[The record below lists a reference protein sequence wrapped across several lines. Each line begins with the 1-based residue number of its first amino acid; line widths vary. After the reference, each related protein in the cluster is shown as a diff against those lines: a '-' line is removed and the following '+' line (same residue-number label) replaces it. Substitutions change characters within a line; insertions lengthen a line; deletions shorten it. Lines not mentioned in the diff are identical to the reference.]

1 MMKQIT
7 PWLKGVLAPVL
18 VMVIFAIP
26 VGVFMALALLVF
38 AMEEGG
44 ETMSSFAVPLTRVIV
59 LLSQGIGMHAGAITL
74 TITPLLLT
82 LAMILLIRA
91 VYSHWST
98 DLPAYLA
105 GVATWIVLCLWC
117 SGETRIQLTDSIWLI
132 ALKCAVVFSLGFA
145 WRALPGSAL
154 MDGGAS
160 TAAST
165 SPNQCVPAFMS
176 VCVWPCDCW

>member
-91 VYSHWST
+91 VYSPLEHGS
-98 DLPAYLA
+98 A
-105 GVATWIVLCLWC
+105 
-117 SGETRIQLTDSIWLI
+117 
-132 ALKCAVVFSLGFA
+132 SLSCG
-145 WRALPGSAL
+145 RGNLDCALP
-154 MDGGAS
+154 MV
-160 TAAST
+160 
-165 SPNQCVPAFMS
+165 QR
-176 VCVWPCDCW
+176 

>member
-74 TITPLLLT
+74 TITPLLLNPCR
-82 LAMILLIRA
+82 LLPLEHGSA
-91 VYSHWST
+91 
-98 DLPAYLA
+98 
-105 GVATWIVLCLWC
+105 
-117 SGETRIQLTDSIWLI
+117 
-132 ALKCAVVFSLGFA
+132 SLSCG
-145 WRALPGSAL
+145 RGNLDCALP
-154 MDGGAS
+154 MV
-160 TAAST
+160 
-165 SPNQCVPAFMS
+165 QR
-176 VCVWPCDCW
+176 

>member
-59 LLSQGIGMHAGAITL
+59 LLLSLIHISNHIHA
-74 TITPLLLT
+74 
-82 LAMILLIRA
+82 R
-91 VYSHWST
+91 SDCS
-98 DLPAYLA
+98 PA
-105 GVATWIVLCLWC
+105 T
-117 SGETRIQLTDSIWLI
+117 
-132 ALKCAVVFSLGFA
+132 CANTF
-145 WRALPGSAL
+145 RR
-154 MDGGAS
+154 
-160 TAAST
+160 
-165 SPNQCVPAFMS
+165 
-176 VCVWPCDCW
+176 

>member
-59 LLSQGIGMHAGAITL
+59 LLSQGIGMHAGGDYPDHHAFAPDTSDDPANPCRL
-74 TITPLLLT
+74 LPLEHGS
-82 LAMILLIRA
+82 A
-91 VYSHWST
+91 
-98 DLPAYLA
+98 
-105 GVATWIVLCLWC
+105 
-117 SGETRIQLTDSIWLI
+117 
-132 ALKCAVVFSLGFA
+132 SLSCG
-145 WRALPGSAL
+145 RGNLDCALP
-154 MDGGAS
+154 MV
-160 TAAST
+160 
-165 SPNQCVPAFMS
+165 QR
-176 VCVWPCDCW
+176 